1 MLHTMPKKIN
11 YTLTSEELLTI
22 EQAIKNHEELRVR
35 ERARIIRLLH
45 KGHKHQEVADLLAI
59 SIGQVY
65 WWHKRWREES
75 LDGLSDKQRTGRPPI
90 GTEEVRAQ
98 VEKLLETEPQELGY
112 AFTVWNA
119 PRLLTYMKEEVGV
132 QMHENTLRNIL
143 ADMGFVYRRPK
154 HDLTSLQDAEA
165 KERAE
170 EVIDELKKKPAPAK
184 SNYSLWTK
192 QP

>member
-1 MLHTMPKKIN
+1 MIKAMPKKIN
-11 YTLTSEELLTI
+11 YTLSNEELLAI
-22 EQAIKNHEELRVR
+22 EQAIKKHEEWRVR

-65 WWHKRWREES
+65 WWHRRWREES
-75 LDGLSDKQRTGRPPI
+75 LAGLSDKQRSGRPAI

-98 VEKLLETEPQELGY
+98 IEKLLETEPQELGY

-132 QMHENTLRNIL
+132 QMHENTLRNLL
-143 ADMGFVYRRPK
+143 ADMGFAYRRPK

-165 KERAE
+165 KERAV
-170 EVIDELKKKPAPAK
+170 EVLDELKKKPAPAK